1 MIAITVI
8 KSNKIYTQ
16 LQGSLLQVII
26 VGILKNE
33 FSVAKTDKHSSFIE
47 VTVIRENEQLA
58 KIYYERVVK
67 VAVDRYINVKTQ
79 RQKTTVDKL
88 LTRVD
93 IAANLFSKKTTSGAS
108 LQISAYTKDI
118 SIVYNKN

>member
-8 KSNKIYTQ
+8 TSNKIYTQ

-33 FSVAKTDKHSSFIE
+33 FSVAKTDKKSSFIE
-47 VTVIRENEQLA
+47 VTVIRKNEQLA

-93 IAANLFSKKTTSGAS
+93 IVANLFSKKTTSGAS